1 MSMPVYSENSQTQ
14 MAKPVVKIST
24 SVKFHA
30 LIPWMKLL
38 KNLMNFQRKVRKTMF
53 MKRKKYNFHGPGG
66 LVLGLVVRFLIL
78 AMESLFLLITV
89 QNDDVH
95 FF

>member
-1 MSMPVYSENSQTQ
+1 MPVYSENSHTQ
-14 MAKPVVKIST
+14 IAKPVVKIST

-53 MKRKKYNFHGPGG
+53 MKLEDYED

-78 AMESLFLLITV
+78 AMESLFC
-89 QNDDVH
+89 
-95 FF
+95 